1 MDTQTVQDENISAEA
16 WDDMEDANG
25 PESESDMIERLA
37 KNIAAA
43 DLRKTKL
50 MIMGSRFL

>member
-1 MDTQTVQDENISAEA
+1 MDTQTVQDENISAED
-16 WDDMEDANG
+16 WDMEDANG

-43 DLRKTKL
+43 DLRKTKI
-50 MIMGSRFL
+50 MIMGARFL

>member
-25 PESESDMIERLA
+25 PESESDMIQRLA

-43 DLRKTKL
+43 DLRKSKI
-50 MIMGSRFL
+50 MIMGARFS